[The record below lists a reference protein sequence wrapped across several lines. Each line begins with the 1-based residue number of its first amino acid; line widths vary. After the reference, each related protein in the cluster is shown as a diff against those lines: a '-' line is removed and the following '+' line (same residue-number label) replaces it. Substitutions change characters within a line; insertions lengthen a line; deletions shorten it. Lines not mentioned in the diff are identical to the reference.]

1 MRQPFRGFGLGSRR
15 RVWFDA
21 RVPGILVSHRDDP
34 RSLAS
39 AIYGLVVVVS
49 LLAVYGN
56 DTSKSLGQTAGGI
69 VVTAIVFWV
78 AHVYTALVEHRR
90 ERGHRANLA
99 EIRATAREDLP
110 LVTSTLVPVLVL
122 IVGATGLIERDTAVT
137 LATIF
142 CLTELFLVG
151 ALLERE
157 EGGSAREVLVSGLIT
172 VSFGLVVILLK
183 ALIH

>member
-1 MRQPFRGFGLGSRR
+1 M
-15 RVWFDA
+15 
-21 RVPGILVSHRDDP
+21 
-34 RSLAS
+34 
-39 AIYGLVVVVS
+39 
-49 LLAVYGN
+49 
-56 DTSKSLGQTAGGI
+56 
-69 VVTAIVFWV
+69 
-78 AHVYTALVEHRR
+78 YTALVEHRR

-157 EGGSAREVLVSGLIT
+157 EGGSAREVLVSGLISSQLRPRRDPAQGADPLEHGA
-172 VSFGLVVILLK
+172 VDLARVV
-183 ALIH
+183 